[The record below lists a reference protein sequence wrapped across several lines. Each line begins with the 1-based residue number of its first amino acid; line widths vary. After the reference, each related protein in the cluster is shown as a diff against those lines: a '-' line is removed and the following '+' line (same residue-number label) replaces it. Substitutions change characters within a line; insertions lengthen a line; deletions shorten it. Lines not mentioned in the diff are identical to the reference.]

1 MVYEWG
7 KTIEEP
13 RFGWYKFYKFI
24 KWHNT
29 TSLLELGGLVLSR
42 DLIEVKRKCCELID
56 MTLTLK
62 PFSKDL

>member
-1 MVYEWG
+1 MVYKRG
-7 KTIEEP
+7 ITIEEP
-13 RFGWYKFYKFI
+13 CFSWYKFYKFI

-29 TSLLELGGLVLSR
+29 TSLLELDGLVLSR
-42 DLIEVKRKCCELID
+42 DLIEVKREFWKLID